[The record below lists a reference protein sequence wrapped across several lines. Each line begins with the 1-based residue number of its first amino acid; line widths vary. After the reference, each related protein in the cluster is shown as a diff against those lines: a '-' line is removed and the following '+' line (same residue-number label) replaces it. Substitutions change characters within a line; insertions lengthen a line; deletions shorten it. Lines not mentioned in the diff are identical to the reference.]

1 MPNVRSLCFHGLP
14 AQPGH
19 HRRGEK
25 SPYAGR
31 VRSSGVLSRI
41 GLLTAVSA
49 VAGILMAGMLLP
61 IVGGIGLIAR
71 AGANDF
77 ESLPSVLKESP
88 LPQVSRILAADGS
101 TIATFYAEDRV
112 AAPLSQVPDVMQK
125 ALIAIEDV
133 RFYEHHGVDFKG
145 SLRALLHNSS
155 SGSVQQGGSTITQQ
169 YVKNMLIESGA
180 PDATADTLAR
190 KAREARYALALE
202 KTLTKQQILERYLNI
217 AYFGDGAYGV
227 GTAAQHYFG
236 VPVRK
241 LDLAQSAMLAGLVQS
256 PGAYD
261 PTVHPAAA
269 HARRDVVL
277 AQMLRYHFISQ
288 ADYDA
293 AVGSPLT
300 LHVHAQGNGCEASRF
315 PYFCDYVEN
324 VIKTSPA
331 FGANPPARKNFLERG
346 GLTIRTTLQPQVQ
359 KAADAAM
366 HNYVHAH
373 EPTGVAGAEAVVEPG
388 TGKVLAI
395 SVSPTYGSDP
405 KKHQNDLNYAVDTPL
420 GGGFG
425 RFSMGST
432 FKLFVLAAALKEGFP
447 LRTTIYAPARITV
460 NGFTDCAGNSA
471 GSWDVHNAGDSE
483 QGRFNLITGTWF
495 SVNTFYAQLEQRVG
509 LCQTVKLAEALG
521 VREAD
526 GTRIP
531 QFPSFALG
539 AVGHNFSV
547 LDTAGAYATMAA
559 HGVYCAPLSITRV
572 TDLEGKSYA
581 VPGSD
586 CNQVLDPGL
595 ADTVTQILH
604 GVLTQ
609 RGATAA
615 LVGEPGRPAAA
626 KTGTA
631 EDYSASDFAGYVPQM
646 AAAVWVGNPHRPNS
660 SLAGLTIGG
669 RHYGNVFGAT
679 IGGPIWRDTLKAA
692 LVGVPVEP
700 LPLADR
706 KYVLGE
712 TSRIPDVSGLTA
724 FDAKAVLKQAGFEAV
739 ASDHFVNSLLPA
751 GTVAYTTPAAGTSA
765 PQGTTVVLR
774 ISNGIPPPP
783 PPPSKSPGPSPTP
796 SNQPSPTPSSPP
808 STSPSPTPTQTKHG
822 PH

>member
-1 MPNVRSLCFHGLP
+1 MG
-14 AQPGH
+14 
-19 HRRGEK
+19 RRMR
-25 SPYAGR
+25 PYAGS
-31 VRSSGVLSRI
+31 VRSNGVLTRV
-41 GLLTAVSA
+41 GLLAAVSA
-49 VAGILMAGMLLP
+49 VAGVLMAGMLLP

-202 KTLTKQQILERYLNI
+202 KSLTKQQILERYLNI

-236 VPVRK
+236 IPVRK
-241 LDLAQSAMLAGLVQS
+241 LDLPQSAMLAGIVQS

-261 PTVHPAAA
+261 PTVHPTAART
-269 HARRDVVL
+269 RRDIVL
-277 AQMLRYHFISQ
+277 AQMLRYHFITQ
-288 ADYDA
+288 QDYDT
-293 AVGSPLT
+293 AVASPIT
-300 LHVHAQGNGCEASRF
+300 LDVHQQGNGCEASQF

-324 VIKTSPA
+324 VIKTSPV
-331 FGANPPARKNFLERG
+331 FGTSPPARKSFLERG
-346 GLTIRTTLQPQVQ
+346 GLIIRTTLQPQVQ
-359 KAADAAM
+359 RAADTAL
-366 HNYVHAH
+366 HKYVHPQ
-373 EPTGVAGAEAVVEPG
+373 EPTGAAGAEAVLEPG

-395 SVSPTYGSDP
+395 AVSPPYGSSR
-405 KKHQNDLNYAVDTPL
+405 KKHENDINYAVDAPM
-420 GGGFG
+420 GGGAY
-425 RFSMGST
+425 RFAMGST
-432 FKLFVLAAALKEGFP
+432 FKLFVLAAALKGGFP
-447 LRTTIYAPARITV
+447 LGTSIYSPQSITLS
-460 NGFTDCAGNSA
+460 GFSDCAGNSA

-483 QGRFNLITGTWF
+483 RGTFNLITGTWF

-521 VREAD
+521 VRQGNGRHID
-526 GTRIP
+526 
-531 QFPSFALG
+531 QVPSFALG
-539 AVGHNFSV
+539 SNAAGFSA

-559 HGVYCAPLSITRV
+559 HGIHCAPLAITKV
-572 TDLEGKSYA
+572 TSRDGQNFP
-581 VPGSD
+581 VPGPD

-615 LVGEPGRPAAA
+615 GVGEPGRPAAA

-631 EDYSASDFAGYVPQM
+631 ENYSASDFAGYVPQM
-646 AAAVWVGNPHRPNS
+646 AAAVWVGNPHRPND
-660 SLAGLTIGG
+660 SLAHQTIGG
-669 RHYGNVFGAT
+669 RSYGQVFGAT
-679 IGGPIWRDTLKAA
+679 IGGPIWRDTMKAA
-692 LVGVPVEP
+692 LVGVPVVP
-700 LPLADR
+700 LPNADR
-706 KYVLGE
+706 KYVTGQ
-712 TSRIPDVSGLTA
+712 TSRVPDVGGLSPS
-724 FDAKAVLKQAGFEAV
+724 DARATLRQVGFNV
-739 ASDHFVNSLLPA
+739 VQSQTTVPSLFPA
-751 GTVAYTTPAAGTSA
+751 GTVAYTVPGAGWSV
-765 PQGTTVVLR
+765 PQGSTIVLR
-774 ISNGIPPPP
+774 ISNGLPPPTP
-783 PPPSKSPGPSPTP
+783 APSPTP
-796 SNQPSPTPSSPP
+796 STTPSSQPSTPP
-808 STSPSPTPTQTKHG
+808 SGGPSSSPSPRPTKTKHG

>member
-1 MPNVRSLCFHGLP
+1 MSDRCASRTPRLRRAHPTAPAPQVR
-14 AQPGH
+14 
-19 HRRGEK
+19 RRTLG
-25 SPYAGR
+25 A
-31 VRSSGVLSRI
+31 VRSSGVLTRV
-41 GLLTAVSA
+41 GLLAVVSA
-49 VAGILMAGMLLP
+49 VAGVLMAGMLLP

-236 VPVRK
+236 IPVSK
-241 LDLAQSAMLAGLVQS
+241 LDLPQSALLAGLVQS

-261 PTVHPAAA
+261 PTVHPTAART
-269 HARRDVVL
+269 RRDIVL

-288 ADYDA
+288 QDYDS
-293 AVGSPLT
+293 AVSSPISLD
-300 LHVHAQGNGCEASRF
+300 VHQQGNGCEASRY

-324 VIKTSPA
+324 VIKTSA
-331 FGANPPARKNFLERG
+331 VFGTSPSARKNFLERG
-346 GLTIRTTLQPQVQ
+346 GLTIRTTLQPPVQ
-359 KAADAAM
+359 RAADTAL
-366 HNYVHAH
+366 HNYVHPR
-373 EPTGVAGAEAVVEPG
+373 EPSGVAGAEAVMEPG

-395 SVSPTYGSDP
+395 AVSPPYGSSR
-405 KKHQNDLNYAVDTPL
+405 KKHENDINYAVDAPM
-420 GGGFG
+420 GGGAY
-425 RFSMGST
+425 RFAMGST

-447 LRTTIYAPARITV
+447 LGTTIYAPQSLTV
-460 NGFTDCAGNSA
+460 SGFTDCAGNAAS
-471 GSWDVHNAGDSE
+471 SWDVHNAGDSE
-483 QGRFNLITGTWF
+483 RGSFNLVTGTWF
-495 SVNTFYAQLEQRVG
+495 SVNTFFAQLEQRVG

-521 VREAD
+521 VRQGNGA
-526 GTRIP
+526 RIQ

-539 AVGHNFSV
+539 VNDAGFSV

-559 HGVYCAPLSITRV
+559 QGLHCAPLAIVKV
-572 TDLEGKSYA
+572 TDRDGKNFP
-581 VPGSD
+581 VPGPD

-595 ADTVTQILH
+595 ANTVTQILH

-615 LVGEPGRPAAA
+615 GVGEPGRPAAA

-631 EDYSASDFAGYVPQM
+631 ENYSASDFAGYVPQM
-646 AAAVWVGNPHRPNS
+646 AAAVWVGNPHRPND
-660 SLAGLTIGG
+660 SLAGQTIGG
-669 RHYGNVFGAT
+669 RSYGHVYGAT

-692 LVGVPVEP
+692 LVGVPVVP
-700 LPLADR
+700 LPSADR
-706 KYVLGE
+706 KYINGQS
-712 TSRIPDVSGLTA
+712 SRVPDVGGLSPA
-724 FDAKAVLKQAGFEAV
+724 DAKASLRQAGFSV
-739 ASDHFVNSLLPA
+739 VQSQTTVPSLFPA
-751 GTVAYTTPAAGTSA
+751 GTVAYTVPGAGASV
-765 PQGTTVVLR
+765 PQGSTIVLR
-774 ISNGIPPPP
+774 ISNGVAPPT
-783 PPPSKSPGPSPTP
+783 PSPTP
-796 SNQPSPTPSSPP
+796 SPPASPSSQPSTPPSTAPSSSPTPQP
-808 STSPSPTPTQTKHG
+808 SKSKHG

>member
-1 MPNVRSLCFHGLP
+1 VRSG
-14 AQPGH
+14 
-19 HRRGEK
+19 
-25 SPYAGR
+25 
-31 VRSSGVLSRI
+31 GVVTRL
-41 GLLTAVSA
+41 GLLTVVSA

-101 TIATFYAEDRV
+101 TIATFYAEDRI

-236 VPVRK
+236 VPVSK
-241 LDLAQSAMLAGLVQS
+241 LNLQQAAMLAGLVQS

-261 PTVHPAAA
+261 PTVHPEAA
-269 HARRDVVL
+269 HARRDTVL

-288 ADYDA
+288 QDYDA
-293 AVGSPLT
+293 AVATPVSLD
-300 LHVHAQGNGCEASRF
+300 VHKQGNGCEASRY

-331 FGANPPARKNFLERG
+331 FGASPSARKNFLERG

-359 KAADAAM
+359 QAADKAM

-373 EPTGVAGAEAVVEPG
+373 EPSGVAGAEAVVEPG
-388 TGKVLAI
+388 TGKVLAL
-395 SVSPTYGSDP
+395 SVSSAYGSDP
-405 KKHQNDLNYAVDTPL
+405 KKHQNDINYAVNTPM
-420 GGGFG
+420 GGGAY
-425 RFSMGST
+425 RFAMGST

-447 LRTTIYAPARITV
+447 LSTSIFAPQHLTV
-460 NGFTDCAGNSA
+460 SGFSDCSGNDAS
-471 GSWDVHNAGDSE
+471 SWDVHNAGDSE

-495 SVNTFYAQLEQRVG
+495 SVNTFFAQLEQRVG
-509 LCQTVKLAEALG
+509 LCQTVKMAEALG
-521 VREAD
+521 VRA
-526 GTRIP
+526 GNGRRIE
-531 QFPSFALG
+531 QVPSFALG
-539 AVGHNFSV
+539 VNDAGFSV
-547 LDTAGAYATMAA
+547 LDTAGAYATMAS
-559 HGVYCAPLSITRV
+559 HGLYCTPLSITQVSDRA
-572 TDLEGKSYA
+572 GKSYPI
-581 VPGSD
+581 PGSE
-586 CNQVLDPGL
+586 CNQVVDPGL
-595 ADTVTQILH
+595 ADTVTSILH

-609 RGATAA
+609 RGATAVG
-615 LVGEPGRPAAA
+615 VGEPGRPAAA

-631 EDYSASDFAGYVPQM
+631 EGYSASDFAGFVPQM
-646 AAAVWVGNPHRPNS
+646 ASAVWVGNPHHPTRPLS
-660 SLAGLTIGG
+660 FQTIGG
-669 RHYGNVFGAT
+669 RHYGLSVFGAT

-692 LVGVPVEP
+692 LVGVPVVP

-706 KYVLGE
+706 KFVFGQ
-712 TSRIPDVSGLTA
+712 TTRVPDVSGLSVS
-724 FDAKAVLKQAGFEAV
+724 DARSVLKQTGFEVA
-739 ASDHFVNSLLPA
+739 ASDRPVDSLLPA
-751 GTVAYTTPAAGTSA
+751 GTVAYTVPGAGASV
-765 PQGTTVVLR
+765 PQGTTIVIR
-774 ISNGIPPPP
+774 ISNGVAPPPP
-783 PPPSKSPGPSPTP
+783 PTHAPAPNPNPNPSG
-796 SNQPSPTPSSPP
+796 QPSSPP
-808 STSPSPTPTQTKHG
+808 STQPATSPSPAPTRTKHG
-822 PH
+822 PHGH

>member
-1 MPNVRSLCFHGLP
+1 MSDRRAFTGLAKASRARP
-14 AQPGH
+14 AA
-19 HRRGEK
+19 
-25 SPYAGR
+25 PYPGR
-31 VRSSGVLSRI
+31 VSSGGVVSRL
-41 GLLTAVSA
+41 GLLAAVSA

-217 AYFGDGAYGV
+217 AYFGDGAYGI

-236 VPVRK
+236 IPVSQ
-241 LDLAQSAMLAGLVQS
+241 LNLQQSALLAGLVQS

-269 HARRDVVL
+269 RNRRDVVL
-277 AQMLRYHFISQ
+277 GQMLRYHFISQ
-288 ADYDA
+288 TDYNT
-293 AVGSPLT
+293 AVTSPVSLDV
-300 LHVHAQGNGCEASRF
+300 HVQGNGCEASRF

-324 VIKTSPA
+324 VIKTSPT
-331 FGANPPARKNFLERG
+331 FGASPSARKSFLERG
-346 GLTIRTTLQPQVQ
+346 GLTIRTTLVPQVQ
-359 KAADAAM
+359 RAADRALR
-366 HNYVHAH
+366 NYVHPH

-395 SVSPTYGSDP
+395 AVSSEYGSYQ
-405 KKHQNDLNYAVDTPL
+405 KKHQNDINYAVDTPL
-420 GGGFG
+420 GGGVG

-447 LRTTIYAPARITV
+447 LSTTIFAPPRITV
-460 NGFTDCAGNSA
+460 SGFTDCAGNSA
-471 GSWDVHNAGDSE
+471 GSWNVHNAGDSE
-483 QGRFNLITGTWF
+483 QGRFNLVTGTWF
-495 SVNTFYAQLEQRVG
+495 SVNTFFAQLEQRVG
-509 LCQTVKLAEALG
+509 LCQTVKLAEAMG
-521 VREAD
+521 VREGD
-526 GTRIP
+526 GKRIH

-559 HGVYCAPLSITRV
+559 HGQYCAPLAITKV
-572 TDLEGKSYA
+572 TDRNGHNYA
-581 VPGSD
+581 VPGPD
-586 CNQVLDPGL
+586 CHDVVDPGL

-660 SLAGLTIGG
+660 SLAHLTIGG
-669 RHYGNVFGAT
+669 RSYGNVFGAT
-679 IGGPIWRDTLKAA
+679 IGGPIWRDTLQAA
-692 LVGVPVEP
+692 LVGVPVEQ
-700 LPLADR
+700 LPKADR
-706 KYVLGE
+706 RFVFGQ
-712 TSRIPDVSGLTA
+712 TSKVPDVSGLAA
-724 FDAKAVLKQAGFEAV
+724 FDAKTALTQAGFQVVSSTHYV
-739 ASDHFVNSLLPA
+739 ASLFPA
-751 GTVAYTTPAAGTSA
+751 GTVAYTSPAAGSSA
-765 PQGTTVVLR
+765 PQGATIVLF
-774 ISNGIPPPP
+774 ISNGLPPPTPAPSTP
-783 PPPSKSPGPSPTP
+783 PPTPGGQPSTTP
-796 SNQPSPTPSSPP
+796 SQSPSS
-808 STSPSPTPTQTKHG
+808 SPSAQPTKTRH

>member
-1 MPNVRSLCFHGLP
+1 VVR
-14 AQPGH
+14 
-19 HRRGEK
+19 
-25 SPYAGR
+25 AG
-31 VRSSGVLSRI
+31 GVISRL

-61 IVGGIGLIAR
+61 VVGGIGLIAR

-101 TIATFYAEDRV
+101 TIATFYAEDRI

-236 VPVRK
+236 VPVRN
-241 LDLAQSAMLAGLVQS
+241 LNLQQAAMLAGLVQS

-261 PTVHPAAA
+261 PTLHPEAA
-269 HARRDVVL
+269 HARRDTVL
-277 AQMLRYHFISQ
+277 AQMLRYHFIDQ
-288 ADYDA
+288 PAYDA
-293 AVGSPLT
+293 AVVTPLA
-300 LHVHAQGNGCEASRF
+300 LDVHKQGNGCEASRY

-331 FGANPPARKNFLERG
+331 FGASPPARKNFLERG

-359 KAADAAM
+359 QAADKAM
-366 HNYVHAH
+366 HSYVHTH
-373 EPTGVAGAEAVVEPG
+373 EASGVAGAEAVVEPG
-388 TGKVLAI
+388 TGKVLAL
-395 SVSPTYGSDP
+395 SVSAAYGSDP
-405 KKHQNDLNYAVDTPL
+405 KKHQNDIDYAVNTPM
-420 GGGFG
+420 GGGAY
-425 RFSMGST
+425 RFAMGST

-447 LRTTIYAPARITV
+447 LHTTIYAPQHLTV
-460 NGFTDCAGNSA
+460 SGFSDCNGNGA

-483 QGRFNLITGTWF
+483 QGRFNLINGTWF
-495 SVNTFYAQLEQRVG
+495 SVNTFFAQLEQRVG
-509 LCQTVKLAEALG
+509 LCQTVKLAEAFG
-521 VREAD
+521 VRAGNGRHIE
-526 GTRIP
+526 
-531 QFPSFALG
+531 QVPSFALG
-539 AVGHNFSV
+539 VNDAGFSV
-547 LDTAGAYATMAA
+547 LDTAGAYATMAS
-559 HGVYCAPLSITRV
+559 HGLSCTPLSITRV
-572 TDLEGKSYA
+572 SDRAGTSYP

-586 CNQVLDPGL
+586 CNQVVDPGL
-595 ADTVTQILH
+595 ADTVTAILH

-609 RGATAA
+609 HGATAA
-615 LVGEPGRPAAA
+615 GVGEPGRPAAA

-631 EDYSASDFAGYVPQM
+631 ENYSASDFAGYVPQM
-646 AAAVWVGNPHRPNS
+646 AAAVWVGNPHHPNS
-660 SLAGLTIGG
+660 PLSFLTIGG
-669 RHYGNVFGAT
+669 RHYGLNVFGAT
-679 IGGPIWRDTLKAA
+679 IGGPIWHDTLKAA

-706 KYVLGE
+706 KYVFGQ
-712 TSRIPDVSGLTA
+712 TTRVPDVSGLSVS
-724 FDAKAVLKQAGFEAV
+724 DARTVLKAAGFEVV
-739 ASDHFVNSLLPA
+739 ASDRPVDSLLPG
-751 GTVAYTTPAAGTSA
+751 GTVAYTVPGAGASV
-765 PQGTTVVLR
+765 PQGTTIVVR
-774 ISNGIPPPP
+774 VSNGVAPPPP
-783 PPPSKSPGPSPTP
+783 PTPNPSK
-796 SNQPSPTPSSPP
+796 QPSSPP
-808 STSPSPTPTQTKHG
+808 STQPSTSPAPTPTHTKHG
-822 PH
+822 PHGH

>member
-1 MPNVRSLCFHGLP
+1 VRSG
-14 AQPGH
+14 
-19 HRRGEK
+19 
-25 SPYAGR
+25 
-31 VRSSGVLSRI
+31 GVLSRL

-49 VAGILMAGMLLP
+49 IAGILMAGMLLP

-71 AGANDF
+71 AGANDL

-101 TIATFYAEDRV
+101 PIATFYAEDRV

-202 KTLTKQQILERYLNI
+202 KSLTKQQILERYLNI

-241 LDLAQSAMLAGLVQS
+241 LNLEQSAMLAGIVQS

-261 PTVHPAAA
+261 PTVHPEAA
-269 HARRDVVL
+269 HARRDTVL

-288 ADYDA
+288 DEYDTA
-293 AVGSPLT
+293 IASPIALDV
-300 LHVHAQGNGCEASRF
+300 HVQGNGCEASRY

-331 FGANPPARKNFLERG
+331 FGSSPTARKSFLERG

-359 KAADAAM
+359 QAADTAL
-366 HNYVHAH
+366 HKYVHAH
-373 EPTGVAGAEAVVEPG
+373 EPSGVAGAEAVVEPG

-395 SVSPTYGSDP
+395 AVSPTYGSDR
-405 KKHQNDLNYAVDTPL
+405 KKHQNDIDYAVDTPL

-432 FKLFVLAAALKEGFP
+432 FKLFVLAAALKAGFP
-447 LRTTIYAPARITV
+447 LRTTIFAPPHITV
-460 NGFTDCAGNSA
+460 SGFADCAGNSA

-483 QGRFNLITGTWF
+483 QGRFNLVTGTWF
-495 SVNTFYAQLEQRVG
+495 SVNTFFAQLEQRVG
-509 LCQTVKLAEALG
+509 LCQTVKMAEAMG

-526 GTRIP
+526 GTHIP

-539 AVGHNFSV
+539 AVGLNFSV

-559 HGVYCAPLSITRV
+559 HGLYCAPVSITRV
-572 TDLEGKSYA
+572 TDRAGKSYDI
-581 VPGSD
+581 PGSD
-586 CNQVLDPGL
+586 CNQVVDPGL
-595 ADTVTQILH
+595 ADTVTSILH

-615 LVGEPGRPAAA
+615 GVGEPGRPAAA

-631 EDYSASDFAGYVPQM
+631 ENYSASDFAGFVPQM

-679 IGGPIWRDTLKAA
+679 IGGPIWRDTMKAA
-692 LVGVPVEP
+692 LVGVPVVQ

-706 KYVLGE
+706 KYVFGE
-712 TSRIPDVSGLTA
+712 TTKVPEVSGLSVS
-724 FDAKAVLKQAGFEAV
+724 DAKVVMRQAGFEV
-739 ASDHFVNSLLPA
+739 VTSDHFVNSLFPA
-751 GTVAYTTPAAGTSA
+751 GTVAYTEPGAGSSV
-765 PQGTTVVLR
+765 PQGTTIVLR
-774 ISNGIPPPP
+774 LSNGVPPPP
-783 PPPSKSPGPSPTP
+783 PPPSPNPSP
-796 SNQPSPTPSSPP
+796 SNQPSSTPSSQP
-808 STSPSPTPTQTKHG
+808 STSPSPTPTRTKHG

>member
-1 MPNVRSLCFHGLP
+1 MPNVRSLCFHGLR

-19 HRRGEK
+19 LRTGRI
-25 SPYAGR
+25 SPYPGS
-31 VRSSGVLSRI
+31 VRSRGVFSRL

-227 GTAAQHYFG
+227 GTASQHYFG
-236 VPVRK
+236 VPVQR
-241 LDLAQSAMLAGLVQS
+241 LNLPQSALLAGIVQS

-261 PTVHPAAA
+261 PTVHPATA

-277 AQMLRYHFISQ
+277 SQMLRYHFISQ
-288 ADYDA
+288 QDYET
-293 AVGSPLT
+293 AVTSPLS
-300 LHVHAQGNGCEASRF
+300 LDVHAQGNGCEASRY

-324 VIKTSPA
+324 VIKTSPE
-331 FGANPPARKNFLERG
+331 FGSSPSARKTFLERG

-359 KAADAAM
+359 KAADRAM
-366 HNYVHAH
+366 HSYVHLH
-373 EPTGVAGAEAVVEPG
+373 EPSGVAGAEAVVEPG
-388 TGKVLAI
+388 TGKVLAL
-395 SVSPTYGSDP
+395 SVSAAYGSDP
-405 KKHQNDLNYAVDTPL
+405 KKHQNDINFAVNTPM
-420 GGGFG
+420 GGGAY
-425 RFSMGST
+425 RFAMGST

-447 LRTTIYAPARITV
+447 LRTTIYAPPRITV
-460 NGFTDCAGNSA
+460 TGFNDCAGNSA
-471 GSWDVHNAGDSE
+471 GIWDVHNAGDSE
-483 QGRFNLITGTWF
+483 AGRFNLITGTWF
-495 SVNTFYAQLEQRVG
+495 SVNTFFAQLEQRVG
-509 LCQTVKLAEALG
+509 LCQTVKLAESLG
-521 VREAD
+521 VRAGD
-526 GTRIP
+526 GRHIE
-531 QFPSFALG
+531 QHPSFALG
-539 AVGHNFSV
+539 ANDAGFSV

-559 HGVYCAPLSITRV
+559 HGLYCPPMSITKVSDRA
-572 TDLEGKSYA
+572 GKSY
-581 VPGSD
+581 PIPDSG
-586 CNQVLDPGL
+586 CNQVVDPGL
-595 ADTVTQILH
+595 ADTVTAILH

-609 RGATAA
+609 RGATAVG
-615 LVGEPGRPAAA
+615 VGEPGRPAAA

-631 EDYSASDFAGYVPQM
+631 ENYSASDFAGFVPQM
-646 AAAVWVGNPHRPNS
+646 AAAVWVGDPRSPNRPLNF
-660 SLAGLTIGG
+660 LTIGG
-669 RHYGNVFGAT
+669 RHYTDVFGAT
-679 IGGPIWRDTLKAA
+679 IAGPIWRDALQAA
-692 LVGVPVEP
+692 LQGKPVIDLP
-700 LPLADR
+700 LPDP
-706 KYVLGE
+706 KYVQGV
-712 TSRIPDVSGLTA
+712 TKPVPDVG
-724 FDAKAVLKQAGFEAV
+724 
-739 ASDHFVNSLLPA
+739 
-751 GTVAYTTPAAGTSA
+751 
-765 PQGTTVVLR
+765 
-774 ISNGIPPPP
+774 
-783 PPPSKSPGPSPTP
+783 
-796 SNQPSPTPSSPP
+796 
-808 STSPSPTPTQTKHG
+808 
-822 PH
+822 